1 MCGIIRPCE
10 EPREMC
16 QIKRK
21 RLGVPDV
28 VDKPGLETEFLR
40 EVNGVEGGGPIKPS
54 AVDCELITSQSRLS
68 DSVKADFLTSFT
80 EYWEATGWLLLGFLV
95 GGGLIF
101 PTSPVRADAMIV
113 LMGCSG
119 NM

>member
-16 QIKRK
+16 KIKRK

-40 EVNGVEGGGPIKPS
+40 EVNVVEGGGPIKPS

-80 EYWEATGWLLLGFLV
+80 GWLLLGFLV

-101 PTSPVRADAMIV
+101 PTSSVRADAMIV